1 MNILLAQFHWL
12 RPWWLLALIP
22 ALLLAI
28 MLWKRQSSA
37 ANWRA
42 AIAPDL
48 IDYLLEPTQQ
58 IRSHWPWL
66 LFAGWL
72 LSIIALA
79 GPTWEK
85 LPQPVLQKRDGL
97 VIVLDLSLSMYA
109 EDIKPSRLD
118 RARFKII
125 DLLKQRKEG
134 LTGLVVYS
142 GDAHI
147 VSPLTDDTATIE
159 NLVPSLAPAIM
170 PSFGSDAAAG
180 IDTALKLLHNSGF
193 ERGKIL
199 LISDEITEDDIG
211 KIAAQI
217 DGKRW
222 QLGIIGVGSEQG
234 APIPLPQNAN
244 QSGFLKQN
252 DGTIAIAQLHRNRFI
267 QLASKVNGRYQDMRV
282 DDRDIEQ
289 LLSTQLLDNDTA
301 RTVER
306 EFDQWRERGPQ
317 LVLLLLPLAAL
328 AFRRG
333 WLLLIF
339 LIPYS
344 MPSQAS
350 ELEWKWR
357 DLWQRPDQQ
366 AQQDFNAGNSKVA
379 AEKFNDPQWRAA
391 AQYRSGDYSAAA
403 QSLQNID
410 TADSHYNRGN
420 ALAHDGKLEEA
431 ISAYNAAL
439 QKNPAM
445 ADAKANR
452 ELVEKLLKQQQKN
465 QPDKN
470 QQSNNKKDESQQQQS
485 QADSSRDQQ
494 SSSSQDNAQSQ
505 DQSQSQKNGDASQ
518 SQPSKPSDN
527 SQQGDQN
534 NNSQQA
540 ASGNANTQNR
550 NEKSMQQQSIS
561 DREKQPQDKSSSAQA
576 MQNGDQPAPEGD
588 GKQAANANRLTPEQQ
603 MQQRATEQWLQQVPD
618 DPAGLLRRKF
628 IYESQQREREPQRDG
643 KPLW

>member
-1 MNILLAQFHWL
+1 MTALLAQFHWL

-22 ALLLAI
+22 ALLLVI
-28 MLWKRQSSA
+28 LLWKRQSSA

-48 IDYLLEPTQQ
+48 IDYLLESTQQ
-58 IRSHWPWL
+58 TRSRWSSL
-66 LFAGWL
+66 LFVGWL

-125 DLLKQRKEG
+125 DILQQRHEG

-170 PSFGSDAAAG
+170 PSFGSDTAAG
-180 IDTALKLLHNSGF
+180 VDTALQLLHNSGF
-193 ERGKIL
+193 ERGRIL
-199 LISDEITEDDIG
+199 LISDEIAEDDIG
-211 KIAAQI
+211 KIATKI

-234 APIPLPQNAN
+234 APIPLPQDAN

-252 DGTIAIAQLHRNRFI
+252 DGTIAIAQLHRDRFT

-289 LLSTQLLDNDTA
+289 LLSAQLLDDDTV

-344 MPSQAS
+344 MPSQAL
-350 ELEWKWR
+350 ELEGKWR

-366 AQQDFNAGNSKVA
+366 AQQDFNAGNSKSA
-379 AEKFNDPQWRAA
+379 AEKFSDPQWRAA

-403 QSLQNID
+403 QSLEKSD

-420 ALAHDGKLEEA
+420 ALAHEGKLEEA
-431 ISAYNAAL
+431 INAYNAAL

-445 ADAKANR
+445 EDAKANR
-452 ELVEKLLKQQQKN
+452 DLVEKLQKQQQKS
-465 QPDKN
+465 QQDKN
-470 QQSNNKKDESQQQQS
+470 QQSNNKKDESQQQS
-485 QADSSRDQQ
+485 PTDSSRDQQ
-494 SSSSQDNAQSQ
+494 SSSSKDNAQSQ
-505 DQSQSQKNGDASQ
+505 DQSQSQKNDDASQ
-518 SQPSKPSDN
+518 SPPSKPSDN
-527 SQQGDQN
+527 SQQGDQQN
-534 NNSQQA
+534 KSQQEASTA
-540 ASGNANTQNR
+540 ADKQNR
-550 NEKSMQQQSIS
+550 DEKTMQQQPAS
-561 DREKQPQDKSSSAQA
+561 DHEKQPEDKSSSAQA
-576 MQNGDQPAPEGD
+576 MQNSDRPTPSND
-588 GKQAANANRLTPEQQ
+588 GKQPANANRLTREQQ

-628 IYESQQREREPQRDG
+628 IYESQQREREPQRNG